1 MTLRP
6 NSLQIALSHCNT
18 LCGCFETREGYPRKG
33 RAWPVPYCLCKHEA
47 WVIQVS
53 GWHRRH
59 LYIFGFKTHDVIA
72 GSRSS
77 TFNFLIRQIFKWAGA
92 LWTQATQPE
101 DCVKRNPVIN
111 FYYFSLLTLILV
123 RTLRVSIKKLPFQ
136 WFLQWMSFCLHI
148 FVTGLSLNWWQLPT
162 STTCQSHWIK
172 TFIYCSQGN
181 VIISVM
187 VAWLL

>member
-1 MTLRP
+1 MA
-6 NSLQIALSHCNT
+6 ALIQERDT
-18 LCGCFETREGYPRKG
+18 QEREEFDQFRIVCANMKRELSKSVGDTEG
-33 RAWPVPYCLCKHEA
+33 
-47 WVIQVS
+47 IF
-53 GWHRRH
+53 
-59 LYIFGFKTHDVIA
+59 IFGFKTHDVIA

-77 TFNFLIRQIFKWAGA
+77 TINFLIRQIFKWAGA
-92 LWTQATQPE
+92 LWTHATQPE

-123 RTLRVSIKKLPFQ
+123 RTLRVSIKKFPLQ

-148 FVTGLSLNWWQLPT
+148 FATGFSLSWWQLPT
-162 STTCQSHWIK
+162 ATTCQSHWIK

-187 VAWLL
+187 VSWLL